1 MLPEEEERQKG
12 LEHLHFPP
20 QDNKVLVLSRPE
32 EVRAGLGVPP
42 LVYPTLRGGGGGLL
56 TDPSAVVSPS
66 LMS

>member
-32 EVRAGLGVPP
+32 EVSWSRGAPP
-42 LVYPTLRGGGGGLL
+42 CLPHFEGGGGLL